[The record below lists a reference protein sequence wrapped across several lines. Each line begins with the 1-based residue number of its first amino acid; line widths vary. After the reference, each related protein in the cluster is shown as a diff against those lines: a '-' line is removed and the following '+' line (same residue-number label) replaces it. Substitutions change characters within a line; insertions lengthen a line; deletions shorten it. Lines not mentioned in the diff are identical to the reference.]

1 MKPLPQN
8 AADSKLAYESY
19 PKQIVDGKISWE
31 WLSHH
36 QFPSSKLNF
45 EPHSICRLRCPGCFM
60 REDGL
65 HQKGS
70 KKWVSDGWDKRYT
83 IPLEKYKIVF
93 KVFKNM
99 EFCGN
104 LSDPIYH
111 PEFVD
116 TLKYLKGKGTKI
128 NFRTNGSGKSKR
140 WWKEVYELCQGE
152 NWWWTFALDGLPE
165 DSHIYRKK
173 QNGEQVWEMMK
184 YGKTLKAH
192 IEWQW
197 IVFKYNENDLDHGQ
211 LLADQHD
218 IQFNYY
224 HSTRWST
231 DELRALQPTS
241 QTHTHRSRATQ
252 DAMNQVKKYN
262 IDIEN
267 IVKVYGDDED
277 NFWNTYD
284 DYEGPR
290 FLPGDDRR
298 IHKVEIDPDCLNTTL
313 TKPVMFNSMGYF
325 IPCCEMDQRVDVLAE
340 RGFYKEE
347 FHIDNLHTVEDI
359 KNVFMSDVW
368 QNHYMGLLNNPEN
381 SPEWCQR
388 FCAKNEDV
396 HISGHG
402 TDNHGFV

>member
-1 MKPLPQN
+1 MKPLPVN
-8 AADSKLAYESY
+8 EAFSKLSYQDY

-31 WLSHH
+31 WISKHA
-36 QFPSSKLNF
+36 FPSSKLNF

-70 KKWVSDGWDKRYT
+70 KKYFDDGWDKRYT

-93 KVFKNM
+93 EVFKYM

-128 NFRTNGSGKSKR
+128 NFRTNGSGKSKK
-140 WWKEVYELCQGE
+140 WWKEVFELCEGE

-173 QNGEQVWEMMK
+173 QNGEQVWEIMK
-184 YGKTLKAH
+184 YGKTLGAE

-197 IVFKYNENDLDHGQ
+197 IVFKYNQNDLDHGQ
-211 LLADQHD
+211 LLADQHN

-231 DELRALQPTS
+231 PELKALKPS
-241 QTHTHRSRATQ
+241 GPHGHRSRATQ

-262 IDIEN
+262 IDLEN
-267 IVKVYGDDED
+267 IIKVYAEDED
-277 NFWNTYD
+277 DFWNDYD
-284 DYEGPR
+284 NYEGPR
-290 FLPGDDRR
+290 FLPKDDHR
-298 IHKVEIDPDCLNTTL
+298 IHKVEIDPDCLNIHL
-313 TKPVMFNSMGYF
+313 TKPLMFNSMGYF
-325 IPCCEMDQRVDVLAE
+325 IPCCEMDQRVDVLTE

-368 QNHYMGLLNNPEN
+368 QDHYMGLLNNPEG

-396 HISGHG
+396 HIAGHG

>member
-1 MKPLPQN
+1 MKPLPVN
-8 AADSKLAYESY
+8 SAFSKLENY
-19 PKQIVDGKISWE
+19 PQQIVDGKISWE
-31 WLSHH
+31 WIEKHA
-36 QFPSSKLNF
+36 FPSSKLNF

-70 KKWVSDGWDKRYT
+70 KKYISDGWDKRYT
-83 IPLEKYKIVF
+83 IPLEKYKIIFEVF
-93 KVFKNM
+93 KYM

-128 NFRTNGSGKSKR
+128 NFRTNGSGKPKR
-140 WWKEVYELCQGE
+140 WWKEVFELCEGE

-184 YGKTLKAH
+184 YGKTLGAE

-197 IVFKYNENDLDHGQ
+197 IVFKYNQNDLNHGQ
-211 LLADQHD
+211 LLADKHN

-224 HSTRWST
+224 HSTRWGT
-231 DELRALQPTS
+231 PELKALQPTS
-241 QTHTHRSRATQ
+241 QHAHRSRITQ
-252 DAMNQVKKYN
+252 DAMNQVKKYS

-277 NFWNTYD
+277 DFWNNYD

-290 FLPGDDRR
+290 FLPEDDHR
-298 IHKVEIDPDCLNTTL
+298 IHKIEIDPDCLNIHL
-313 TKPVMFNSMGYF
+313 TKPIMFNSMGYF
-325 IPCCEMDQRVDVLAE
+325 IPCCEMDQRVDDLTE

-368 QNHYMGLLNNPEN
+368 QDHYMGLLNNPEG
-381 SPEWCQR
+381 SLPWCQS

-396 HISGHG
+396 HIAGHG

>member
-1 MKPLPQN
+1 
-8 AADSKLAYESY
+8 
-19 PKQIVDGKISWE
+19 
-31 WLSHH
+31 
-36 QFPSSKLNF
+36 F
-45 EPHSICRLRCPGCFM
+45 
-60 REDGL
+60 
-65 HQKGS
+65 
-70 KKWVSDGWDKRYT
+70 
-83 IPLEKYKIVF
+83 KY
-93 KVFKNM
+93 M

-128 NFRTNGSGKSKR
+128 NFRTNGSGKPKR
-140 WWKEVYELCQGE
+140 WWKEVFELCEGE

-184 YGKTLKAH
+184 YGKTLGAE

-197 IVFKYNENDLDHGQ
+197 IVFKYNQNDLNHGQ
-211 LLADQHD
+211 LLADQHN

-231 DELRALQPTS
+231 PELKALQPTG
-241 QTHTHRSRATQ
+241 QHAHRSRITQ
-252 DAMNQVKKYN
+252 DAMNQVKKYS

-277 NFWNTYD
+277 DFWNNYD

-290 FLPGDDRR
+290 FLPEDDHR
-298 IHKVEIDPDCLNTTL
+298 IHKIEIDPDCLNTNL
-313 TKPVMFNSMGYF
+313 TKPIMFNSMGYF
-325 IPCCEMDQRVDVLAE
+325 IPCCEMDQRVDVLTE

-359 KNVFMSDVW
+359 KNVF
-368 QNHYMGLLNNPEN
+368 
-381 SPEWCQR
+381 
-388 FCAKNEDV
+388 
-396 HISGHG
+396 
-402 TDNHGFV
+402 

>member
-1 MKPLPQN
+1 MKPLPVN
-8 AADSKLAYESY
+8 AAFSKLENY
-19 PKQIVDGKISWE
+19 PQQIVDGKISWE
-31 WLSHH
+31 WIEKHA
-36 QFPSSKLNF
+36 FPSSKLNF

-70 KKWVSDGWDKRYT
+70 KKYFADAWDKRYT
-83 IPLEKYKIVF
+83 IPLEKYKIIFEVF
-93 KVFKNM
+93 KYM

-128 NFRTNGSGKSKR
+128 NFRTNGSGKSKI

-184 YGKTLKAH
+184 YGKTLGAE

-197 IVFKYNENDLDHGQ
+197 IVFKYNQNDLNHGQ
-211 LLADQHD
+211 LLADQHN

-231 DELRALQPTS
+231 PELKALQPTG
-241 QTHTHRSRATQ
+241 QHAHRSRITQ
-252 DAMNQVKKYN
+252 DAMNQVKKYS

-277 NFWNTYD
+277 DFWNNYD

-290 FLPGDDRR
+290 FLPEDDHR
-298 IHKVEIDPDCLNTTL
+298 IHKIEIDPDCLNTNL
-313 TKPVMFNSMGYF
+313 TKPIMFNSMGYF
-325 IPCCEMDQRVDVLAE
+325 IPCCEMDQRVDVLTE

-347 FHIDNLHTVEDI
+347 FHINNLHTVEDI

-368 QNHYMGLLNNPEN
+368 QDHYMGLLNNPEG
-381 SPEWCQR
+381 SMEWCQS

-396 HISGHG
+396 HIAGHG

>member
-1 MKPLPQN
+1 MKPLPVN
-8 AADSKLAYESY
+8 AAFSKLENY
-19 PKQIVDGKISWE
+19 PQQIVDGKISWE
-31 WLSHH
+31 WIEKHA
-36 QFPSSKLNF
+36 FPSSKLNF

-70 KKWVSDGWDKRYT
+70 KKYFADAWDKRYT
-83 IPLEKYKIVF
+83 IPLEKYKIIFEVF
-93 KVFKNM
+93 KYM

-140 WWKEVYELCQGE
+140 WWKEVFELCEGE

-184 YGKTLKAH
+184 YGKTLGAE

-197 IVFKYNENDLDHGQ
+197 IVFKYNQNDLNHGQ
-211 LLADQHD
+211 LLADQHN

-231 DELRALQPTS
+231 PELKALQPTG
-241 QTHTHRSRATQ
+241 QHAHRSRITQ
-252 DAMNQVKKYN
+252 DAMNQVKKYS

-277 NFWNTYD
+277 DFWNNYD

-290 FLPGDDRR
+290 FLPEDDHR
-298 IHKVEIDPDCLNTTL
+298 IHKIEIDPDCLNTNL
-313 TKPVMFNSMGYF
+313 TKPIMFNSMGYF
-325 IPCCEMDQRVDVLAE
+325 IPCCEMDQRVDVLTE

-347 FHIDNLHTVEDI
+347 FHINNLHTVEDI

-368 QNHYMGLLNNPEN
+368 QDHYMGLLNNPEG
-381 SPEWCQR
+381 SMEWCQS

-396 HISGHG
+396 HIAGHG

>member
-1 MKPLPQN
+1 MKPLPVN
-8 AADSKLAYESY
+8 AAFSKLENY
-19 PKQIVDGKISWE
+19 PQQIVDGKISWE
-31 WLSHH
+31 WIEKHA
-36 QFPSSKLNF
+36 FPSSKLNF

-70 KKWVSDGWDKRYT
+70 KKYFADAWDKRYT
-83 IPLEKYKIVF
+83 IPLEKYKIIFEVF
-93 KVFKNM
+93 KYM

-140 WWKEVYELCQGE
+140 WWKEVFELCEGE

-184 YGKTLKAH
+184 YGKTLGAE

-197 IVFKYNENDLDHGQ
+197 IVFKYNQNDLNHGQ
-211 LLADQHD
+211 LLADQHN

-231 DELRALQPTS
+231 PELKALQPTG
-241 QTHTHRSRATQ
+241 QHAHRSRITQ
-252 DAMNQVKKYN
+252 DAMNQVKKYS

-277 NFWNTYD
+277 DFWNNYD

-290 FLPGDDRR
+290 FLPEDDHR
-298 IHKVEIDPDCLNTTL
+298 IHKIEIDPDCLNTNL
-313 TKPVMFNSMGYF
+313 TKPIMFNSMGYF
-325 IPCCEMDQRVDVLAE
+325 IPCCEMDQRVDVLTE

-368 QNHYMGLLNNPEN
+368 QDHYMGLLNNPEG
-381 SPEWCQR
+381 SMEWCQS

-396 HISGHG
+396 HIAGHG